1 MDYAVFTEDLKKV
14 LQPILDEEA
23 IELVELIAIMSG
35 KRLLLRLLVDKSEGR
50 ISLGDCA
57 SLNKKIRDFLDTGN
71 IIEQD
76 YMLEVSSPGVDRI
89 LKVKKDFARCI
100 NKNVKFFLREKI
112 SGRIELSGVVSN
124 VEENKVIIDIGGRV
138 LDVPLDNIIRAKQVI
153 E

>member
-23 IELVELIAIMSG
+23 VELVELVTVMAGNS
-35 KRLLLRLLVDKSEGR
+35 LLLRLLVDKNDGR

-71 IIEQD
+71 IIKQD
-76 YMLEVSSPGVDRI
+76 YMLEVSSPGADRI

-112 SGRIELSGVVSN
+112 SGRIEISGVISN
-124 VEENKVIIDIGGRV
+124 VEENKVIIDIGGGV
-138 LDVPLDNIIRAKQVI
+138 VDVPLQNIIRAKQII

>member
-23 IELVELIAIMSG
+23 IELVELITVSAG
-35 KRLLLRLLVDKSEGR
+35 KRLLLRLLVDKNDGR

-57 SLNKKIRDFLDTGN
+57 SLNRKIRDFLDTGN
-71 IIEQD
+71 IIKQD

-112 SGRIELSGVVSN
+112 SGRIELNGVISH
-124 VEENKVIIDIGGRV
+124 VEENKVIIDIGGRA
-138 LDVPLDNIIRAKQVI
+138 LDVPLDNIIRAKQII